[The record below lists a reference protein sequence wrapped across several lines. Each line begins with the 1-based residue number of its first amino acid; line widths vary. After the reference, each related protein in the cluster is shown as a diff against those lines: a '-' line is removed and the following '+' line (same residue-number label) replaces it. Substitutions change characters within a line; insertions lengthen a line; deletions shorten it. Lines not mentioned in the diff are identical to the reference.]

1 MSLIYLANRDSIIC
15 RLVLLPLVLF
25 PFVLVLGGWDLGGLA
40 HFFTDFGFGLNRRV
54 IIVFSLDDSRL
65 DSGFILFLYF
75 LIVPGLL
82 GSLVLDSI
90 LKSDGRFGFVSYLIG
105 WFFLVIYGSIV
116 LFH

>member
-15 RLVLLPLVLF
+15 RFVLLSLVLF
-25 PFVLVLGGWDLGGLA
+25 PFVFVLGWDLGGLA

-105 WFFLVIYGSIV
+105 WFFLIIDGSIV